1 MPIRLGTALIAATG
15 LLLGPL
21 ALASSAQT
29 VPHATTTVV
38 GTYVPVTPFRIV
50 DTRTGA
56 TDPATYAGKTL
67 VGAASLNVQVT
78 GVGTVPV
85 PATASA
91 AVLNITVTNTT
102 EPGFVTVYP
111 GGGTL
116 PLVSNLNFTAAETV
130 ANLVTVPLSSA
141 GIATIYNSAGS
152 TDVIVDVEGY
162 YTSTPS
168 VNGSGLYNSIS
179 PVRALGALDF
189 GAPVGPNAAVPVQV
203 TGTITGVPATATAVV
218 VNATAAH
225 GSAASF
231 LTVYPAGVTTVPTA
245 SNVNFS
251 AGEAVANRVTVAV
264 GTGGQIEVYN
274 HAGTVDVD
282 VDVDGYYTGAGG
294 TGSVFVPLTTPVRVT
309 DTRGAT
315 PLNGTPIA
323 ANTSE
328 SFNLAT
334 TLSAIPTTA
343 SSVVG
348 NFTVISG
355 DASGYLSVYPSSTT
369 VHPVSSSVNWTANE
383 TVPNFTIAD
392 TNSTG
397 SVEVYNSA
405 GGTINLLIDVFGY
418 FTASGLGPIMVS
430 AVVTNTSIAITYNEA
445 VVCPST
451 LTNIPTDFA
460 YDWTGAASGG
470 AANAACTASG
480 DVLTLTG
487 TFTLPGSTGGSI
499 VYTAPT
505 TNSAALSVSATSNGL
520 YEGTQTLAVT
530 AAAVPAIVSA
540 YTTATALVITYN
552 EAVSCTTGATVAAD
566 FTYDY
571 TGIATGFT
579 AGTPSAACSGSVVTI
594 TATTVA
600 PPASDASIVYTA
612 PTLAGGPPATN
623 AVYATGSIPY
633 LYAATQTVSGAA
645 WTAPAMTAATVSTTA
660 ITLTYSEAVV
670 CPSTFTVADF
680 AYYSAPAVSGGTI
693 TGCTPAP
700 GAPGTTVTLAGT
712 FTLPVG
718 ATGTV
723 VYTAPA
729 VNSTVVSVNATGLF
743 PTYPATQTQAVTAT
757 GVPAMATT
765 AGAAVVT
772 APTIVLT
779 YTAPVACPATGADAD
794 FAYYYQG
801 VDVGGVVSGCT
812 ASGSALTLTGAFV
825 TPGASATI
833 VYTAPATSTVANAV
847 GAAGSTTVF
856 AATQTL
862 GPSTTIIS

>member
-1 MPIRLGTALIAATG
+1 MFRSSREGPTEEKAGRRMPIRLGTALIAATG

-418 FTASGLGPIMVS
+418 FTASGLGPIMAS

-499 VYTAPT
+499 IYTAPA
-505 TNSAALSVSATSNGL
+505 TNSALLSVSATSNGT
-520 YEGTQTLAVT
+520 YAGTQTLAVPF
-530 AAAVPAIVSA
+530 AVAPAMVSA
-540 YTTATALVITYN
+540 YTTATTVVITYN
-552 EAVSCTTGATVAAD
+552 EAVTCATTADAAFAYYYTGVATDTINGAACAGNVLTLTVAAND
-566 FTYDY
+566 PP
-571 TGIATGFT
+571 G
-579 AGTPSAACSGSVVTI
+579 SG
-594 TATTVA
+594 
-600 PPASDASIVYTA
+600 ASIVYTA
-612 PTLAGGPPATN
+612 PATNSATLSVFATGSVPALYAATQAFVGPWTTPAMVSAVVTATTIAITYNGETLTCPILAGAQADFAYYSAGTTSGITAVTAVACATDVLTLTGTFALPGTGASIVYTAPASPVAGTNAVSATSDFPQFAATQTLALTAAPAPAMVSAVVANNLLSVAITYNEAVTCPATGADGDFVYDSGFNTLGGAISGCSTNGIVLTLTGVFNAATGSASIVYTAPASSSVAN
-623 AVYATGSIPY
+623 AVYATGS
-633 LYAATQTVSGAA
+633 
-645 WTAPAMTAATVSTTA
+645 
-660 ITLTYSEAVV
+660 
-670 CPSTFTVADF
+670 
-680 AYYSAPAVSGGTI
+680 
-693 TGCTPAP
+693 TG
-700 GAPGTTVTLAGT
+700 
-712 FTLPVG
+712 
-718 ATGTV
+718 
-723 VYTAPA
+723 
-729 VNSTVVSVNATGLF
+729 
-743 PTYPATQTQAVTAT
+743 
-757 GVPAMATT
+757 
-765 AGAAVVT
+765 
-772 APTIVLT
+772 
-779 YTAPVACPATGADAD
+779 D
-794 FAYYYQG
+794 
-801 VDVGGVVSGCT
+801 
-812 ASGSALTLTGAFV
+812 
-825 TPGASATI
+825 
-833 VYTAPATSTVANAV
+833 
-847 GAAGSTTVF
+847 F

-862 GPSTTIIS
+862 LPL